1 MAQESESS
9 KLRGAIAANDHLQ
22 AHVPTPCLHP
32 MINHAES

>member
-9 KLRGAIAANDHLQ
+9 KLRGAISANDHLQ

-32 MINHAES
+32 TTNHAES